1 MFVTIVFVSEHRVV
15 RSRRER
21 PSKPALARDRV
32 VAAAVAV
39 MRSEGLE
46 KVTLR
51 RLATELDTG
60 PASLYVYFRNVA
72 DLHAAVLDELLASVD
87 LGPVGAPGDW
97 RERLEAVLSSYVGV
111 LMQYPPLARS
121 ALLTRPSGPC
131 YLDLVEALVTLL
143 REGGVEADR
152 AAWAVDLL
160 MQVATATGAE
170 QATRRE
176 NPRDGDEWDV
186 LVAAI
191 ENADVG
197 RYPQIRDLGQLLLS
211 GTGTTRMRWALSVL
225 LNGILATALPVPAPA
240 SPSEINTSEGER
252 S

>member
-1 MFVTIVFVSEHRVV
+1 M
-15 RSRRER
+15 
-21 PSKPALARDRV
+21 
-32 VAAAVAV
+32 AV

-46 KVTLR
+46 KLTLR

-72 DLHAAVLDELLASVD
+72 DLHAAVLDELLAGVD
-87 LGPVGAPGDW
+87 LGPVGASGDW

-131 YLDLVEALVTLL
+131 YLDLVEVLVALL

-160 MQVATATGAE
+160 LQVVTATGAE

-176 NPRDGDEWDV
+176 NPQDGDDWNA

-191 ENADVG
+191 ENADAG
-197 RYPQIRDLGQLLLS
+197 RYPQIRELGPLLLTGP
-211 GTGTTRMRWALSVL
+211 GTARMRWGLSVL
-225 LNGILATALPVPAPA
+225 LNGIVATELPAPDPT
-240 SPSEINTSEGER
+240 SPSEINSSEGER

>member
-1 MFVTIVFVSEHRVV
+1 MKERRVV

-21 PSKPALARDRV
+21 PSKPALTRDRV

-39 MRSEGLE
+39 LRSEGLE

-60 PASLYVYFRNVA
+60 PASLYVYFRNAA
-72 DLHAAVLDELLASVD
+72 DLHAAVLDELLAGVD
-87 LGPVGAPGDW
+87 LGPVRARGDW
-97 RERLEAVLSSYVGV
+97 RDRLEAVLSSYVGV

-131 YLDLVEALVTLL
+131 YLDLVEAVVALL
-143 REGGVEADR
+143 REGGVAADR

-160 MQVATATGAE
+160 LQVATATGAE

-176 NPRDGDEWDV
+176 NPQDGDEWDA

-191 ENADVG
+191 ENADAG
-197 RYPQIRDLGQLLLS
+197 RYPQVRALGQLLLTGP
-211 GTGTTRMRWALSVL
+211 GTARLRWGLSVL
-225 LNGILATALPVPAPA
+225 LNGIPATALPTPDPA
-240 SPSEINTSEGER
+240 SPPELTTSEGDR